1 MGALIVTTPDDAT
14 QRGRCPDAPAAAS
27 EPPPRCRAK
36 EAAAAPTTSGRAARA
51 SLSGIFFRSAPQ
63 PADRTARGGVPRGEV
78 RGVAAR
84 ATRAAPSPPGG
95 NDQPLP
101 EKQADLGRSCST
113 RQVKSSQVESS
124 KVSQAWRRPEGMR
137 RRSESMVTPGGHEAT
152 LGEHGDARRA
162 YDHAAG
168 RWWWGQ
174 GWAARRWWSN
184 AGSRLPSIAGGA
196 SSDDHPPRE
205 RAERQRLGC
214 EAPQV
219 LRARIMRR
227 GGADARRGDERASAA
242 RGHGARASCGERGEG
257 SAGSGDG
264 PEHAHGGDVHASMR
278 RLHLHPT
285 PCTGHM
291 DRDASSGGNAAGLW
305 CRRPVS
311 WVRDLC

>member
-1 MGALIVTTPDDAT
+1 MA
-14 QRGRCPDAPAAAS
+14 
-27 EPPPRCRAK
+27 
-36 EAAAAPTTSGRAARA
+36 
-51 SLSGIFFRSAPQ
+51 
-63 PADRTARGGVPRGEV
+63 
-78 RGVAAR
+78 
-84 ATRAAPSPPGG
+84 
-95 NDQPLP
+95 
-101 EKQADLGRSCST
+101 
-113 RQVKSSQVESS
+113 
-124 KVSQAWRRPEGMR
+124 
-137 RRSESMVTPGGHEAT
+137 TPGGHEAT

-168 RWWWGQ
+168 RRWWRR
-174 GWAARRWWSN
+174 GWAARRRWS
-184 AGSRLPSIAGGA
+184 AGFRLASIAGGA

-205 RAERQRLGC
+205 QAERQRLGC
-214 EAPQV
+214 EVPQV

-227 GGADARRGDERASAA
+227 GGADARRGDERGSLC
-242 RGHGARASCGERGEG
+242 GARPRGSRELRRERGEG